1 MTKHPYAGAPTR
13 KRKRLDKPKR
23 KGGRPRR
30 YRPSEESLNTM
41 VRPWI
46 GNALDD
52 APRPPP
58 ITILKDGVPTQL
70 RQITK
75 EEFLAMLRGRVDDF
89 VIAEE
94 AYRYLAAADKS
105 DGVRRTRD
113 DRIAWIARW
122 LNRNPTT
129 VTNWLNRSRRVR

>member
-1 MTKHPYAGAPTR
+1 
-13 KRKRLDKPKR
+13 
-23 KGGRPRR
+23 
-30 YRPSEESLNTM
+30 M

-46 GNALDD
+46 PNAFGD
-52 APRPPP
+52 APPRPP
-58 ITILKDGVPTQL
+58 IYVLKDGVLSETVIP
-70 RQITK
+70 QISK
-75 EEFLAMLRGRVDDF
+75 EHILAMLRGRVDDCT
-89 VIAEE
+89 IAEE

-122 LNRNPTT
+122 LKRNPTT